1 MPKIKQSISLTI
13 LLGAAASFGMG
24 TAPVDAFPIG
34 APEILT
40 GCAGS
45 PTTISVGDKCDPNA
59 DVIRDVTDMPLPGL
73 PGLQGNIA
81 FDPQTQPGELQG
93 LRLQGIGRN
102 GSSGEPLFNLDFLP
116 PEGTGEGLTIQANS
130 APRGGIND
138 FSGFDLWTG
147 EIKDLVQEPPL
158 MTADPV
164 IPGSTVPNPMSPRV
178 RDFIVI
184 DNPTAAAPGA
194 NGEVDGI
201 IESGYA
207 LDLIELSEPEL
218 IPGTIPGFNTT
229 TVRLNMQL
237 QAYKIDTAGDRVEE
251 QQSFPLGRRI
261 FANRAAGVIEFS
273 IAERADDIRAKLSA
287 GEIIDFAGTY
297 NILVGVEPESVT
309 IVQSEVPEPST
320 IISLLL
326 LGGGTV
332 AFTKRK
338 IV

>member
-1 MPKIKQSISLTI
+1 MPNIKQSISLTV

-24 TAPVDAFPIG
+24 TAPVEAFPIG

-40 GCAGS
+40 NCAG
-45 PTTISVGDKCDPNA
+45 PPPTISMGDKCDPNA
-59 DVIRDVTDMPLPGL
+59 DVVRTSATNFL
-73 PGLQGNIA
+73 GLQGNIA
-81 FDPQTQPGELQG
+81 FDPQEQSEELQG
-93 LRLQGIGRN
+93 LRLQGIGRD

-138 FSGFDLWTG
+138 FRGFNLWTG
-147 EIKDLVQEPPL
+147 TIQDIVQDPPNNPGE
-158 MTADPV
+158 PV
-164 IPGSTVPNPMSPRV
+164 IPGSPVPSPINPRV

-184 DNPTAAAPGA
+184 NDGSLGPGYA
-194 NGEVDGI
+194 TGEVDGI
-201 IESGYA
+201 IEGGYA
-207 LDLIELSEPEL
+207 LDLIELAEPEL
-218 IPGTIPGFNTT
+218 IPGTVPGFDTT

-237 QAYKIDTAGDRVEE
+237 QAYKIDTDGNRVEE
-251 QQSFPLGRRI
+251 QQINPLGRTI

-273 IAERADDIRAKLSA
+273 IAQSADEIRTALRA

-297 NILVGVEPESVT
+297 NILVGVEPDSVIIPT
-309 IVQSEVPEPST
+309 SEVPEPST

-326 LGGGTV
+326 LGSGTV

-338 IV
+338 TV